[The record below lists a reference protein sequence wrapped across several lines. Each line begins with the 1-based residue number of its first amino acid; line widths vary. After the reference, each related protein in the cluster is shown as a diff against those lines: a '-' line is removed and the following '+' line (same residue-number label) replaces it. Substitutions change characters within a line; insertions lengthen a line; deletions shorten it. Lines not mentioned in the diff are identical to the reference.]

1 MRFGLR
7 NAPATSTPY
16 EQVVSGLEG
25 CAVYLDV
32 VVYSD
37 TWEQHLCRIAA
48 LFGRLAEA
56 RLTINLAK
64 CEFTRATVTYL
75 GKVVGQGEVRP
86 VRAKVLAIDHYS
98 PPTTKKDLQRFI
110 WDGRLQPQF
119 CKNFSTVA
127 APLTDLLKAKA
138 HFVCS
143 PLCQWS
149 FEDVKALLSTAP
161 RLAAPRL

>member
-56 RLTINLAK
+56 Q
-64 CEFTRATVTYL
+64 L
-75 GKVVGQGEVRP
+75 GKM
-86 VRAKVLAIDHYS
+86 
-98 PPTTKKDLQRFI
+98 
-110 WDGRLQPQF
+110 
-119 CKNFSTVA
+119 
-127 APLTDLLKAKA
+127 
-138 HFVCS
+138 
-143 PLCQWS
+143 
-149 FEDVKALLSTAP
+149 
-161 RLAAPRL
+161 